1 MRMSAKPHPLLQ
13 GEAELLYSLAGIGY
27 LGDDMARDEEFVSR
41 LAEALESRAEQ
52 LRSEELPELK
62 ERFRSLHAS
71 YKSVYN
77 VLLRKGL
84 VHEDPYKYEQHIS
97 DIEIPPEIPFL
108 DSERDEQMTVRLSR
122 YENILDYVNSYYDFS
137 LEALDLKELKKMVK
151 FVRHIDWRKVT
162 DTSGSFTTRYL
173 AQFINKLQRGA
184 DPLSTDIVKDAQ
196 DQIAKHSKRILEILK
211 HVTTYQKEFYKF
223 RVRGEVLPE
232 ATMPDRVTDTN
243 RQQVI
248 QRIKRSFVHNMK
260 GEPFLSDLIN
270 EILEEDYSDQR
281 DQLRRDLLATVE
293 VKKEEPKQKK
303 QENRLK
309 PILLESARLMAGSS
323 RSLDQAAKKLE
334 ENGSVLENRKL
345 TFGEVL
351 KQVVKRMF
359 GGGDEK
365 RVFTIEYVDE
375 ATSARQTEE
384 LQFDAFLQRVS
395 RKARIYAGIM
405 SRGGQ
410 AYKKLEATEEER
422 ILEFIN
428 KDLQELNRILKR
440 FESLQTFFR
449 SEVPRDQRQQLRD
462 IEPEVATI
470 KEQMAQAKKKRHQ
483 YVSKMEEMEQ
493 LKKLGIDTDAAP

>member
-1 MRMSAKPHPLLQ
+1 
-13 GEAELLYSLAGIGY
+13 LYRPPGIGY
-27 LGDDMARDEEFVSR
+27 LESAMARDQEFLSR

-52 LRSEELPELK
+52 LRAEELPELK

-71 YKSVYN
+71 YKSIHN

-84 VHEDPYKYEQHIS
+84 VHEDPYKYEQHVS
-97 DIEIPPEIPFL
+97 DIEIPPEKPFL
-108 DSERDEQMTVRLSR
+108 DSERDEQMTIRLSR
-122 YENILDYVNSYYDFS
+122 YENILDYINSYYDFS

-151 FVRHIDWRKVT
+151 LVRYIDWRKVT

-173 AQFINKLQRGA
+173 AEFINKLQRGA

-196 DQIAKHSKRILEILK
+196 DQLAKHSKRILEILK

-223 RVRGEVLPE
+223 RVRNEVLPD
-232 ATMPDRVTDTN
+232 ANMPDRLTDIN
-243 RQQVI
+243 RQQVL
-248 QRIKRSFVHNMK
+248 QRIKRSFAHNIK

-270 EILEEDYSDQR
+270 EILEEDYGDQSS
-281 DQLRRDLLATVE
+281 QLRKDLLSNLE
-293 VKKEEPKQKK
+293 VQKEETKKKKKENK
-303 QENRLK
+303 LK
-309 PILLESARLMAGSS
+309 PILLESARVMAGSS

-334 ENGSVLENRKL
+334 DNCAVLENRKL
-345 TFGEVL
+345 TFTEVL

-359 GGGDEK
+359 GGSEEN

-384 LQFDAFLQRVS
+384 LQFDTFLQRVN

-428 KDLQELNRILKR
+428 KDLAELARILKR

-493 LKKLGIDTDAAP
+493 LKKLGIDTEDGA